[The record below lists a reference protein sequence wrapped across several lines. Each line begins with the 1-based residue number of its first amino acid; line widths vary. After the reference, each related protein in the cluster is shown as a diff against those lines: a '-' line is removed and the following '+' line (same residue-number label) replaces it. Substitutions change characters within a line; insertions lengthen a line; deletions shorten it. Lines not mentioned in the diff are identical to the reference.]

1 MNSNIPIS
9 CISKHNIEALLK
21 YANKAPLGDFV
32 EIGVY
37 KGGSAWHLN
46 NNRSNG
52 GLLRW
57 QK

>member
-9 CISKHNIEALLK
+9 CISKHNIETLLK
-21 YANKAPLGDFV
+21 YANKAPSGDFV

-46 NNRSNG
+46 NICENQGRT
-52 GLLRW
+52 LH
-57 QK
+57 